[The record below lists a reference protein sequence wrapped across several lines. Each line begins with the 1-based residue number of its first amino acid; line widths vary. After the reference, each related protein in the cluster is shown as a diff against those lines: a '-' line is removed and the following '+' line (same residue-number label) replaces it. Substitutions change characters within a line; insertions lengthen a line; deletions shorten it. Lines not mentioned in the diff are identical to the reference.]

1 MKGINKF
8 ISKTNNKYIDNIFID
23 DDDIFILIND
33 IGIVIPMYI
42 LIKHSDSYS

>member
-8 ISKTNNKYIDNIFID
+8 ISKTNNKYIDNH
-23 DDDIFILIND
+23 DDIFILIND

>member
-8 ISKTNNKYIDNIFID
+8 ISKANNKYIDN

-42 LIKHSDSYS
+42 LIKQW

>member
-8 ISKTNNKYIDNIFID
+8 ISKTNNKYIDN

>member
-8 ISKTNNKYIDNIFID
+8 ISKTNNKYIDN

-33 IGIVIPMYI
+33 IGIVIPMDI